1 LRPQEDLVNV
11 GHIKTAKPKLQNDV
25 QNRKRLSMLST
36 NSIRNGAFLLSV
48 GSAFA
53 AVIKFISVPLL
64 ARLLTPAEFGIAGA
78 ALVLVSFATILG
90 GGSGLGTAV
99 TNFKDRREAYDHT
112 AIWTATGVGILVSI
126 LGGIYAPQIAASWG
140 APEAA
145 PHIRVVSLFFPF
157 SFLAGVSFAF
167 LARDMNFKTL
177 TIVNL
182 VASILASIAAIWMAF
197 AGYGAWSLI
206 GQYIIFNIAKCI
218 GHFYHASYR
227 LRFTFNWDR
236 FKDIL
241 PFAYRLTLADALMW
255 ASAEGPF
262 IIVSRNFGVEFGG
275 IFRAYRRLAVLP
287 REIIGENMARAAYA
301 GMAGRHDDE
310 TYTSFIWS
318 TKIMGFILVPVFCW
332 LAALA
337 EPVTRI
343 VLGPQFGDYW
353 MVTVAFA
360 SSLIL
365 QAQSSMI
372 IPLLK
377 ARSHTQTV
385 VYLSAMRA
393 VFILIGTFAGYLIT
407 HTFMGT
413 LWGLSVGT
421 SIGSVGFFAYCLQRK
436 TMTVTDVRKAVVTPL
451 ILSIVTGICAYG
463 LSQVLT
469 DSVSMYSNVGIATVF
484 GGILYAA
491 LVRVFAP
498 ADFKGL
504 VSTLRRGRKKPKK

>member
-1 LRPQEDLVNV
+1 
-11 GHIKTAKPKLQNDV
+11 
-25 QNRKRLSMLST
+25 MLST

-53 AVIKFISVPLL
+53 AIIKFVSVPLL

-99 TNFKDRREAYDHT
+99 TNFKDRREDYDHT
-112 AIWTATGVGILVSI
+112 AIWTATIVGVLVSV
-126 LGGIYAPQIAASWG
+126 LGAIYAPQIAASWG
-140 APEAA
+140 VPEAT

-182 VASILASIAAIWMAF
+182 VASIVASVVAIWMAF
-197 AGYGAWSLI
+197 AGFGAWSLI
-206 GQYIIFNIAKCI
+206 AQFIVFNIAKCV
-218 GHFYHASYR
+218 GHFYYASYR
-227 LRFTFNWDR
+227 LRFSFKWDR

-255 ASAEGPF
+255 LSAEGPF
-262 IIVSRNFGVEFGG
+262 VVVSRNFGVEFGG
-275 IFRAYRRLAVLP
+275 VFRAYRRLAVLP

-301 GMAGRHDDE
+301 GMAGRSDAE
-310 TYTSFIWS
+310 THASFIWS

-337 EPVTRI
+337 EPITRI
-343 VLGPQFGDYW
+343 ILGPQFGDYW

-365 QAQSSMI
+365 QAQSSMV

-377 ARSHTQTV
+377 ARSQTKTV

-393 VFILIGTFAGYLIT
+393 AFILSGTVAGYLISG
-407 HTFMGT
+407 TFMGT
-413 LWGLSVGT
+413 LWGLSLGT
-421 SIGSVGFFAYCLQRK
+421 SLGSAGFFAYCVSRK
-436 TMTVTDVRKAVVTPL
+436 TMSPNDLRKAVVTPL
-451 ILSIVTGICAYG
+451 ALSIVTGVCAYV
-463 LSQVLT
+463 LSQSVMG
-469 DSVSMYSNVGIATVF
+469 SVSIYSNAAIGTVF
-484 GGILYAA
+484 GGLLYAA

-498 ADFKGL
+498 DDFKGL
-504 VSTLRRGRKKPKK
+504 LATLRGAGKKRKK